1 MGERCWEL
9 VAADEVTILAKSLL
23 DAIVV

>member
-9 VAADEVTILAKSLL
+9 VAADEVTIRQIVL